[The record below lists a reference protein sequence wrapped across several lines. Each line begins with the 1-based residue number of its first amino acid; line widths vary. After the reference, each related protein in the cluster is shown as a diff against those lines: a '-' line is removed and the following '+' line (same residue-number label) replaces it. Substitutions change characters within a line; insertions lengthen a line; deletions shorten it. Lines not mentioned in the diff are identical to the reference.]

1 MQRMTAG
8 HDRQT
13 WPTTVTTMKRNVLQ
27 TIWLPTLVLLGL
39 TSAAAQNRP
48 DGVAVTG
55 TVVDLR
61 RAPVTDATVTLRR
74 EPDATEES
82 VKTDAAGRFRF
93 EGVGDGSYSVE
104 VEHEGF
110 ARSVTPLQVRG
121 RAPATLTI
129 KLSLPSVVTKVTVVG
144 DQPAQVSTDISENL
158 DTASVDQNLL
168 EKVPVFDQDFVTA
181 MSVFLDAGAI
191 GTSGVQTIVNGVEVS
206 SVTVSASAVQ
216 EVRINQNPYSAEYS
230 RPGRGGLEIITKEAA
245 SDYHGTFNFIFRDSL
260 LNARDPFALVRAP
273 EQRRIFEG
281 AFSGPIGHSKSW
293 SFMLSGHRQEEDLQS
308 IVFAQDLSGPI
319 QENVPSPKRD
329 TLLSLHVGHQFSEKH
344 AAYWQYTE
352 WEYPSSNQGV
362 GGFVLPEAATNSNQ
376 WEREWVFN
384 DRLTISPHLL
394 FQFQVL
400 AGWEHHGTTSVNSAQ
415 KIVVQDAFTSGG
427 AQTDVLG
434 IERNMQLSA
443 VASWT
448 HAKHFVKFGVN
459 VPDLSHRDNMNHN
472 NFGGTYHF
480 ASLQAYQAKLPDTFR
495 QQQGAG
501 TVSFWDDQLAGFV
514 QDEYRFRPNLS
525 FSFGL
530 RYNWQNHL
538 RDYTQF
544 APRFAFAF
552 SPDRKR
558 KTVIRG
564 GAGVF
569 YDRTGANPPGDL
581 LLYNGETLRNVLILN
596 PTYPDP
602 FLGGSSLATLPTDLV
617 QFDPT
622 IREPYSIQYSLG
634 VERQL
639 AKRTTLA
646 ITYNG
651 SRGIGLFRSRDINA
665 PLPDASLPPNYT
677 VIPNPAIGVLRNIE
691 SSGRQAGNSL
701 EITLRGQVTHY
712 VTGLVQY
719 TLSRTNNNTGGVG
732 WFPANQYDLSGEW
745 SRADFDQRHRLNL
758 LESFS
763 PGKQLTFGVGV
774 QLASGKPYSMTTGN
788 DDFNTGFSNARPAG
802 VSRNTLEGPAYA
814 DLDLRLSRDF
824 FFSKAKK
831 DREKGKV
838 TTFGFEAFNVL
849 NHVNYT
855 SYVGNLQSPI
865 VGHAVSALPT
875 RRLQLTARFKF

>member
-1 MQRMTAG
+1 ME
-8 HDRQT
+8 
-13 WPTTVTTMKRNVLQ
+13 RNILR

-48 DGVAVTG
+48 GGVAVTG
-55 TVVDLR
+55 LVVDPR
-61 RAPVTDATVTLRR
+61 RAPVTDATVTLHQ
-74 EPDATEES
+74 EPNATEEP

-129 KLSLPSVVTKVTVVG
+129 KLSLSSVVTKVTVIG
-144 DQPAQVSTDISENL
+144 DEPAQVSTDISENL

-168 EKVPVFDQDFVTA
+168 EKVPVFDQDYVTA
-181 MSVFLDAGAI
+181 MSAFLDAGAI

-245 SDYHGTFNFIFRDSL
+245 SDYHGTFNFIFRDSV
-260 LNARDPFALVRAP
+260 LNARDAFALMRAP

-308 IVFAQDLSGPI
+308 TVFAQDLSGPI
-319 QENVPSPKRD
+319 QESVPSPKRD
-329 TLLSLHVGHQFSEKH
+329 TLVTLHVGHQFSENH

-352 WEYPSSNQGV
+352 WEYPSFNQGV
-362 GGFVLPEAATNSNQ
+362 GGFVLPEAATNSDQ
-376 WEREWVFN
+376 WERAWVFN

-394 FQFQVL
+394 FQFQILV
-400 AGWEHHGTTSVNSAQ
+400 GWEHHATTSVNSAQ

-427 AQTDVLG
+427 AQTDLLG
-434 IERNMQLSA
+434 IERNVQMSA
-443 VASWT
+443 VANWT
-448 HAKHFVKFGVN
+448 HAKHLVKFGVN
-459 VPDLSHRDNMNHN
+459 VPDLSHRDNLNHS
-472 NFGGTYHF
+472 NFGGTYSF
-480 ASLQAYQAKLPDTFR
+480 ESLNDYQAQHPYSFR

-501 TVSFWDDQLAGFV
+501 TVSYWDDQLAGFV

-538 RDYTQF
+538 HDNTQF
-544 APRFAFAF
+544 APRFAFAY
-552 SPDRKR
+552 SPDKKR

-581 LLYNGETLRNVLILN
+581 LLYNGVILRSPLILN
-596 PTYPDP
+596 PAYPDP
-602 FLGGSSLATLPTDLV
+602 FSGGGSLATLPSDIV

-646 ITYNG
+646 VTYNG
-651 SRGIGLFRSRDINA
+651 SRGIDLFRSRNINA
-665 PLPDASLPPNYT
+665 PLPPNYT

-691 SSGRQAGNSL
+691 SSGRQVGNSL
-701 EITLRGQVTHY
+701 EITLRGQVTRY

-719 TLSRTNNNTGGVG
+719 TLSRTDNNTGGIT

-763 PGKQLTFGVGV
+763 PGKQLTFGVGA
-774 QLASGKPYSMTTGN
+774 QLASGKPYSMTTGL
-788 DDFNTGFSNARPAG
+788 DPFNTGLLNARPAG

-824 FFSKAKK
+824 YFSKDRK
-831 DREKGKV
+831 DTEKGKV
-838 TTFGFEAFNVL
+838 TTLGFEAFNVL

-855 SYVGNLQSPI
+855 SYVGNLQSNFF
-865 VGHAVSALPT
+865 GQAVSALPT